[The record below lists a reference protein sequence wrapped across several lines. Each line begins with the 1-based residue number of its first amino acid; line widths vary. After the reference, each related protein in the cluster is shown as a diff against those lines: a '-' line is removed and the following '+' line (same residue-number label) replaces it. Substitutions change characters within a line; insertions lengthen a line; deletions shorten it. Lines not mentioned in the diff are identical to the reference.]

1 VASGQIKLRRIDR
14 LAEDCRSAQPTHG
27 GGGLTIVRAVL
38 AVALAVGILAL
49 PLASEA
55 QQATKVWRIG
65 YLGYAYPTQPKDV
78 EAFRQRLHDLG
89 YVEGKNLVIESRVA
103 DSSYVRLPALA
114 AELVS
119 LKVDVIASYGNAT
132 IVALK
137 RATQTIPI
145 VMITAGNPVGAGLV
159 SSLAHPGGNVTGL
172 SSGLGEGLSAKS
184 LQLLTQTVPGMTRVG
199 VLMAPASANHAAYVR
214 EIKTAGQR
222 TGIAV
227 LEVEARG
234 DEIERARAAL
244 TKARAQGL
252 IVLPS
257 PDTLTHQVQIVD
269 LAAKT
274 RLPAIYPWRE
284 FTESG
289 GLMAYSPN
297 RTEMYRRSATFV
309 DKILKGAKPADLPVE
324 QPTKFELV
332 INLKTAKALGL
343 TIPRSLLL
351 QADQVI
357 E

>member
-1 VASGQIKLRRIDR
+1 MTILR
-14 LAEDCRSAQPTHG
+14 A
-27 GGGLTIVRAVL
+27 AV
-38 AVALAVGILAL
+38 AVALAVGILAV

-55 QQATKVWRIG
+55 QQATKVWRVG
-65 YLGYAYPTQPKDV
+65 YLGYAYPTQARDV
-78 EAFRQRLHDLG
+78 EAFRQRLRDLG
-89 YVEGKNLVIESRVA
+89 YVEGKNLVVESRLA
-103 DSSYVRLPALA
+103 DSSFERLPALA

-119 LKVDVIASYGNAT
+119 LKVDVITAFGNRT

-145 VMITAGNPVGAGLV
+145 VMITAGDPVGAGLV

-184 LQLLTQTVPGMTRVG
+184 LELLTQTVPGITRVG
-199 VLMAPASANHAAYVR
+199 VLMLPNSSNHAKYMR
-214 EIKTAGQR
+214 EITTAGQR

-227 LEVEARG
+227 LGFEARG
-234 DEIERARAAL
+234 RDEIERAFVAL
-244 TKARAQGL
+244 PKARAQGL

-257 PDTLTHQVQIVD
+257 PDTLTHQTQIVE
-269 LAAKT
+269 LAAKH
-274 RLPAIYPWRE
+274 RLPAMCPWSE
-284 FTESG
+284 FAESG

-332 INLKTAKALGL
+332 INMKTAKALGL
-343 TIPRSLLL
+343 TIPPSLLL
-351 QADQVI
+351 RTDQVI